1 MQQPAM
7 LQPAINPGRIRC
19 LSAKLRQEL
28 TKPYPSIKR
37 SKRMMKDTLLQKIKS
52 HEATIGVIGLGYVG
66 LPLVLR
72 FAEERFKVIGF
83 DVDPSKVNQ
92 LNTGQSY
99 IRHIDAERVRRL
111 RNEQRFEATA
121 DFSRLSEPD
130 CIIICVPTPLTPK
143 KDPDMQY
150 IEKTAA
156 AISKTLRA
164 GQLVS
169 LESTTY
175 PGTTDE
181 VLLDLFRKK
190 GLEVGKDYFLVFSP
204 EREDP
209 GNPKFS
215 TRTIPKVVGGTT
227 PACLQLG
234 VALYEQVIDK
244 VIPVSS
250 TRAAELV
257 KLLENIYRC
266 VNIALVNELKLLTD
280 RMNIDVWEVIE
291 AASSKPF
298 GFTPFYPGPGL
309 GGHCIPIDPFYLSW
323 KAKEYD
329 FSTRFIQLAGEINIS
344 MPHYVIEK
352 VGAALNDRGRSIRG
366 TRVLVLGVAY
376 KKDVDDVRESPSLE
390 IMKLLKERGAEI
402 SYSDPY
408 IPKLHKMR
416 EYDFSYMSSEPL
428 TENTLRGV
436 DVVLITTDHSKID
449 YQWVVDHSSIV
460 VDTRNATKT
469 VRNGRD
475 KIVRA

>member
-1 MQQPAM
+1 M
-7 LQPAINPGRIRC
+7 G
-19 LSAKLRQEL
+19 S
-28 TKPYPSIKR
+28 TT
-37 SKRMMKDTLLQKIKS
+37 KDTLLKKIHS
-52 HEATIGVIGLGYVG
+52 REARIGIIGLGYVG

-72 FAEERFKVIGF
+72 FGDEGFQVLGF
-83 DVDPSKVNQ
+83 DVDPGKVTK
-92 LNTGQSY
+92 LNKGESY
-99 IRHIDAERVRRL
+99 IRHIAADRIDHHVKGK
-111 RNEQRFEATA
+111 RFEATT
-121 DFSRLSEPD
+121 DFARLTEAD
-130 CIIICVPTPLTPK
+130 CIIICVPTPLTAK

-150 IEKTAA
+150 IESTAES
-156 AISKTLRA
+156 IVKTLRV

-181 VLLDLFRKK
+181 VLLEKFRSR

-227 PACLQLG
+227 PACLEVG
-234 VALYEQVIDK
+234 EALYGQVIDK
-244 VIPVSS
+244 IVTVSS

-280 RMNIDVWEVIE
+280 RMNIDIWEVID

-329 FSTRFIQLAGEINIS
+329 FSTRFIQLAGEVNSSI
-344 MPHYVIEK
+344 PYYVVDR
-352 VGAALNDRGRSIRG
+352 VGTALNDHSKSIRG
-366 TRVLVLGVAY
+366 SNILMLGVAY
-376 KKDVDDVRESPSLE
+376 KKDVDDVRESPALE
-390 IMKLLKERGAEI
+390 IMELLQHKGAVL

-408 IPKLHKMR
+408 IPQLHKMR
-416 EYDFSYMSSEPL
+416 AYDFSHMSSLQL
-428 TENTLRGV
+428 TE
-436 DVVLITTDHSKID
+436 DVVKGHDMALITTDYTNID
-449 YQWVVDHSSIV
+449 YQWIVDHSALV
-460 VDTRNATKT
+460 VDTRNATRKVT
-469 VRNGRD
+469 RGRE

>member
-1 MQQPAM
+1 M
-7 LQPAINPGRIRC
+7 
-19 LSAKLRQEL
+19 KQEL
-28 TKPYPSIKR
+28 L
-37 SKRMMKDTLLQKIKS
+37 DKIRTRQ
-52 HEATIGVIGLGYVG
+52 ARVGVVGLGYVG

-72 FAEERFKVIGF
+72 FGEEHFPVLGF
-83 DVDPSKVNQ
+83 DVDPEKVRK
-92 LNTGQSY
+92 LNAGESY
-99 IRHIDAERVRRL
+99 IRHIPADRL
-111 RNEQRFEATA
+111 QILLKEKQFEATS
-121 DFSRLSEPD
+121 DFRRLAEAD
-130 CIIICVPTPLTPK
+130 CIIICVPTPLTAK
-143 KDPDMQY
+143 KDPDLQY
-150 IEKTAA
+150 IEKTAE
-156 AISKTLRA
+156 SVHKTLRK
-164 GQLVS
+164 GQVIS

-181 VLLDLFRKK
+181 LLLELFKDR

-209 GNPKFS
+209 GNEKFS

-227 PACLQLG
+227 PACLELG
-234 VALYEQVIDK
+234 VALYQQVIDR

-257 KLLENIYRC
+257 KLLENIYRA

-280 RMNIDVWEVIE
+280 RMNIDIWEVIE

-329 FSTRFIQLAGEINIS
+329 FSTRFIQLAGEINTA
-344 MPHYVIEK
+344 MPHYVIDR
-352 VGAALNDRGRSIRG
+352 VGAALNDRSRSIRG
-366 TRVLVLGVAY
+366 SNVLVLGVAY
-376 KKDVDDVRESPSLE
+376 KKDIDDVRESPSLE
-390 IMKLLKERGAEI
+390 IMKLLEERGAEI

-428 TENTLRGV
+428 TENTLRGK

-449 YQWVVDHSSIV
+449 Y
-460 VDTRNATKT
+460 
-469 VRNGRD
+469 
-475 KIVRA
+475 